1 MSGTEGRTDVMKN
14 SIYMAWAKYHAAA
27 KYNLANSGMLACD
40 LVDLPVRLED
50 IELNGRN
57 HDGYRPLLE
66 AIAARYGVEPEWVVT
81 AQGTSFANF
90 LTMATV
96 LESGDEVL
104 IEKPAYDPF
113 ISAASY
119 LGAQIRRFERRFE
132 NGWQIDVD
140 ELQRL
145 VSPCTKLIVLSNPH
159 NPTGVVVNQATL
171 VRIGEIAAECGAR
184 VLVDEVYRDIQFE
197 NAMPVSLR
205 LGRQFIVTSSLT
217 KTYGLSG
224 LRCGWVLCEPELAER
239 MLRLNDLF
247 GAVGVFPGDRLSV
260 IAFENL
266 DKLLSRARAIIEP
279 NKQLVDSFLRDH
291 SDVLECVT
299 AERTMIVFPRL
310 KNQASSDALHDR
322 LRQAETSIVPGRFFE
337 APNHFRLGFGIRTEE
352 VAEGLRRLSQALR
365 AL

>member
-1 MSGTEGRTDVMKN
+1 MKN
-14 SIYMAWAKYHAAA
+14 SIYMTWAKYHAAA
-27 KYNLANSGMLACD
+27 KYNLANSGLLACE
-40 LVDLPVRLED
+40 LSDLPVRIDD
-50 IELNGRN
+50 IAFNGRN

-66 AIAARYGVEPEWVVT
+66 AIAARYGVAPECVVT

-113 ISAASY
+113 ISTAAY

-145 VSPCTKLIVLSNPH
+145 VSPRTKLIVLSNPH

-171 VRIGEIAAECGAR
+171 ARIGEIAAECGAR
-184 VLVDEVYRDIQFE
+184 VLVDEVYRDILFE
-197 NAMPVSLR
+197 DAPPVSFH
-205 LGRQFIVTSSLT
+205 LGGQFIVTSSLT

-224 LRCGWVLCEPELAER
+224 LRCGWVLCEPALAER

-247 GAVGVFPGDRLSV
+247 GAVGVFVGDRLSV
-260 IAFENL
+260 TAFQQL
-266 DKLLSRARAIIEP
+266 DQLLSRARAIIEP
-279 NKQLVDSFLRDH
+279 NRQLMGSFLHDH
-291 SDVLECVT
+291 RDVLECVT

-310 KNQASSDALHDR
+310 INQASSDALHDR

-337 APNHFRLGFGIRTEE
+337 MPNHFRLGFGIRTED

-365 AL
+365 AR